1 MKLLTSRAARSPYAH
16 LPFFQGWSDAELT
29 KMSRLVE
36 TIDYEPGDII
46 AAGGQRAR
54 EFVVIV
60 CGTVDVVD
68 GRRRLRTL
76 GEGDTIG
83 EEGMLSDA
91 MTPAAAAAV
100 AQTYVRA
107 LVLGPKQFHGLL
119 YDAPSMGR
127 RLSMMLATRL
137 AQLPA
142 PA

>member
-1 MKLLTSRAARSPYAH
+1 MKLLTTRAARSPYAH
-16 LPFFQGWSDAELT
+16 LPFFAGWSHAELT
-29 KMSRLVE
+29 RMNRLVE

-54 EFVVIV
+54 EFVIIV

-68 GRRRLRTL
+68 GRRRLATL
-76 GEGDTIG
+76 TEGDTIG
-83 EEGMLSDA
+83 EEGMLVD
-91 MTPAAAAAV
+91 TVPTAAAI

-127 RLSMMLATRL
+127 RLSMLLAARL
-137 AQLPA
+137 VAAQPALP
-142 PA
+142 

>member
-1 MKLLTSRAARSPYAH
+1 MKLLTRAARSPYAH
-16 LPFFQGWSDAELT
+16 LPFFAGWTDTELAR
-29 KMSRLVE
+29 MSRLVE
-36 TIDYEPGDII
+36 VIDYEPGDIL
-46 AAGGQRAR
+46 ATGGERAR
-54 EFVVIV
+54 EFVIIV
-60 CGTVDVVD
+60 CGTVDLVD

-91 MTPAAAAAV
+91 MTPAAAV

-107 LVLGPKQFHGLL
+107 LVLGPQQFHGLL

-127 RLSMMLATRL
+127 RLSMMLAARL
-137 AQLPA
+137 AAAQPA